1 MTTQNTAYPETA
13 NPSTRKLPSD
23 VRTAAEIG
31 EAASTEV
38 RGRLRNAMDASTARL
53 TEWKGG
59 FEEGVRARPIQS
71 VLIATAV
78 GAAIGLFIGR
88 RSR

>member
-1 MTTQNTAYPETA
+1 MTNQSNAHPE
-13 NPSTRKLPSD
+13 STVSAARKLPTDDHS
-23 VRTAAEIG
+23 AS
-31 EAASTEV
+31 EAAAPELRV
-38 RGRLRNAMDASTARL
+38 RLRNAMESGKTRL

-59 FEEGVRARPIQS
+59 FEDGVRARPIQS

-78 GAAIGLFIGR
+78 GAAIGLLLGR